1 MRVPRIRPRRILAF
15 TAGFAFLVFVSGC
28 IALLL
33 ALWFSPSLPQ
43 PPLGW
48 GGCHEANTYA
58 VALDSTGRPIACVPF
73 ESPATP

>member
-1 MRVPRIRPRRILAF
+1 MRITHIAPRRILAF
-15 TAGFAFLVFVSGC
+15 TAGFAFLVFFSGC

-48 GGCHEANTYA
+48 GGCPDAGTYA
-58 VALDSTGRPIACVPF
+58 AGLDATGRPLICVPF
-73 ESPATP
+73 ESPVTP